1 MNEMVNRGEKI
12 AQNIFSNNL
21 LRENEIF
28 ERSKKI
34 ILKTMNNVQ

>member
-12 AQNIFSNNL
+12 AQNIFSNNM